1 MDLNQ
6 PVPSIL
12 DLSQR
17 TTNSNEIIDH
27 WSMNIPCQY
36 SDTIDE
42 DTFKIDTGKH
52 FHIEQPLTDQ
62 YRDIPKR
69 NDSLSDTCRSQFD
82 YYLSSIKT
90 PW

>member
-1 MDLNQ
+1 MNSSQ
-6 PVPSIL
+6 AIPSIL

-17 TTNSNEIIDH
+17 TANTNEISDH
-27 WSMNIPCQY
+27 WSTNIPCQY

-62 YRDIPKR
+62 YRDISKKD
-69 NDSLSDTCRSQFD
+69 DSVSDTSQSKLD
-82 YYLSSIKT
+82 SYSSSRKK